1 MPCLDARVIW
11 LAPRRS
17 MDTLTSSA
25 CFQPDARVVPL
36 RSISQPK
43 PFMEEKPTLRQ
54 VFEAEESPLLRYA
67 HGLVGQ
73 RETAEDL
80 VQDAFLKLH
89 AHWDEV
95 IHPRAWLFRC
105 VRNLALSHIRDHKRE
120 IPMDNE
126 REFQSHHPDP
136 GQALGKLDAIGTLQR
151 LVAELDED
159 DRALISLKYHE
170 GLKYDQ
176 ISQRTGLSVGNVGYK
191 LHHALKHLAD
201 SLVRLGVESPEG

>member
-1 MPCLDARVIW
+1 METRTASTRPKADAGVPVI
-11 LAPRRS
+11 PFRPPIRP
-17 MDTLTSSA
+17 MEDSA
-25 CFQPDARVVPL
+25 SF
-36 RSISQPK
+36 
-43 PFMEEKPTLRQ
+43 RQ

-67 HGLVGQ
+67 YGLTGQ

-95 IHPRAWLFRC
+95 AQPRAWLFRC
-105 VRNLALSHIRDHKRE
+105 VRNLALNHLRKHQRE
-120 IPMDNE
+120 TPMDDRKE
-126 REFQSHHPDP
+126 WQSPQPDA
-136 GQALGKLDAIGTLQR
+136 GEELGKLEAIGTLQL
-151 LVAELDED
+151 LVAELSED

-201 SLVRLGVESPEG
+201 SLRRLGVESAEG